1 MRTLELFCGTKSFSK
16 VAKARG
22 HETFTVDI
30 EPKFEPD
37 MVADVGQLKV
47 DDLPVE
53 MRHPDVVWASPPCQC
68 FSVMVISKNWRSE
81 KGKYPIPIRE
91 KTVEAM
97 KLAEHTIEL
106 IKDLKPTYYF
116 IENPRAMLRKMPFMK
131 GWHHSTV
138 TYCQY
143 GLDYQKA
150 TDIWNNCYEWRP
162 RPVCSPRSPCH
173 VRVPR
178 NSHNGLQSVAR
189 KKGITNTG
197 HHDFQFTPS
206 GYKTSRR
213 ISQHPG
219 DMGSESHRD
228 PSERAV
234 VPPELCEE
242 IIIACEMALNQ
253 ENNVNEEDK

>member
-22 HETFTVDI
+22 HETFTIDI

-68 FSVMVISKNWRSE
+68 FSVMVIGKNWKNE
-81 KGKYPIPIRE
+81 KGKFPIPIRE

-97 KLAEHTIEL
+97 RLAEHTIEL
-106 IKDLKPTYYF
+106 IKELKPKYYF
-116 IENPRAMLRKMPFMK
+116 IENPRAMLRKMPFMQ

-143 GLDYQKA
+143 GLEYQKA
-150 TDIWNNCYEWRP
+150 TDIWNNCYDWRP

-173 VRVPR
+173 VRAPR
-178 NSHNGLQSVAR
+178 GSKKGLQAVGR
-189 KKGITNTG
+189 
-197 HHDFQFTPS
+197 
-206 GYKTSRR
+206 YKTQRR
-213 ISQHPG
+213 ESLHPG
-219 DMGSESHRD
+219 DMGSESNRAAA
-228 PSERAV
+228 ERAV
-234 VPPELCEE
+234 VPAQLCEE

-253 ENNVNEEDK
+253 ENNVKDGE

>member
-22 HETFTVDI
+22 HETFTIDI

-53 MRHPDVVWASPPCQC
+53 IRHPDVVWASPPCQC
-68 FSVMVISKNWRSE
+68 FSVMVIGKNWKNE
-81 KGKYPIPIRE
+81 KGKFPIPIRE

-97 KLAEHTIEL
+97 RLAEHTIEL
-106 IKDLKPTYYF
+106 IKELKPKYYF
-116 IENPRAMLRKMPFMK
+116 IENPRAMLRKMPFMQ

-143 GLDYQKA
+143 GLEYQKA
-150 TDIWNNCYEWRP
+150 TDIWNNCYDWRP

-173 VRVPR
+173 VRAPR
-178 NSHNGLQSVAR
+178 GSKKGLQAVGRYAGKQR
-189 KKGITNTG
+189 E
-197 HHDFQFTPS
+197 HL
-206 GYKTSRR
+206 
-213 ISQHPG
+213 HPVDIKQEIG
-219 DMGSESHRD
+219 WNKAA
-228 PSERAV
+228 ERAV
-234 VPPELCEE
+234 VPAQLCEE

-253 ENNVNEEDK
+253 ENNVKDGE